1 MPDFNRRIGRRLL
14 LGGGAAVLAPPL
26 PAHTQGAG
34 PAPAGDGVGQGN
46 QQPEITVD
54 RARTAPIPIAVPNFT
69 GQLGTGITGVISNN
83 LARSGLFRPIEQ
95 AAQVGQG
102 LGQGD
107 GGDAPN
113 FAAWKATGAQA
124 LAAAGSSRPDVVLLD
139 LGLPDMDGVEVI
151 AGLRGWTQVPII
163 VLSARQDSGDKVQAL
178 DAGADDYVTKPFA
191 MDELLARL
199 RALGVGV
206 VDPHTWV
213 LDPDPERAEV
223 ARHLDPSGLLNPG
236 KLPARSPVGAD

>member
-14 LGGGAAVLAPPL
+14 LGGGAAVLALPL

-124 LAAAGSSRPDVVLLD
+124 LVTGRVEGAGSSVRSEASRSAAHEPATPACRRSGHAVRSASCQKRRPLASMSVVHHA
-139 LGLPDMDGVEVI
+139 I
-151 AGLRGWTQVPII
+151 A
-163 VLSARQDSGDKVQAL
+163 
-178 DAGADDYVTKPFA
+178 
-191 MDELLARL
+191 
-199 RALGVGV
+199 
-206 VDPHTWV
+206 
-213 LDPDPERAEV
+213 
-223 ARHLDPSGLLNPG
+223 
-236 KLPARSPVGAD
+236 